1 MASCFLYTQTHSYG
15 WQTESGISME
25 WHWGM
30 FPLAIIERYLWEI
43 CVEWEFLFAQ
53 LKIQYS
59 PSGMVRH
66 EVQSQGNEMLHH
78 HTNIVMLEGTQSKMM
93 MNSYSRSCIVDI
105 KWLYFSMVVHWPFCI
120 CHSLRYPTTGNFT
133 NHQLPFG
140 RVVGLPGKHTGT
152 DDYQR
157 NEGQTICLKP
167 IDL

>member
-59 PSGMVRH
+59 PSGMVWH
-66 EVQSQGNEMLHH
+66 EVQSQGNGMLYH
-78 HTNIVMLEGTQSKMM
+78 HTNTVMLGGTQSKMM

-105 KWLYFSMVVHWPFCI
+105 KWLFFQWLCI
-120 CHSLRYPTTGNFT
+120 DLFVFVIRLDIRRRVISRITNSLLVEWLDCLENIRVPTTT
-133 NHQLPFG
+133 NVMRARRFVSNQ
-140 RVVGLPGKHTGT
+140 
-152 DDYQR
+152 
-157 NEGQTICLKP
+157 
-167 IDL
+167 